1 MAIEIGTSNYCSIVI
16 VSRELFEIH
25 LTKLLVAGWETRLL
39 FKLLT
44 DWIWKPC
51 HLAVYIIYRLHDPVY
66 YIVHELSRPTERC
79 AMCMK
84 TKRLVEATVNGELAG
99 NKLKVLSEQRV
110 ALEQRLESLRHQ
122 LVCSLLPLLWLLTY
136 FSLTPSCL
144 LL

>member
-1 MAIEIGTSNYCSIVI
+1 M
-16 VSRELFEIH
+16 IH
-25 LTKLLVAGWETRLL
+25 
-39 FKLLT
+39 
-44 DWIWKPC
+44 
-51 HLAVYIIYRLHDPVY
+51 